1 MKFTI
6 LFISLF
12 LLCACTMFKAKQS
25 ATAPMAPPK
34 PLAVRIGENLQV
46 IEEAPKLSDERGHIP
61 FQTEQSLWPE
71 GAKSVSPA
79 EKRKIETPH

>member
-12 LLCACTMFKAKQS
+12 LLCACTMFKSKQS
-25 ATAPMAPPK
+25 ATAPVAPPK
-34 PLAVRIGENLQV
+34 PLAIRIGKNLQV
-46 IEEAPKLSDERGHIP
+46 VEEAPKLSDERGHVP

-71 GAKSVSPA
+71 GAKSISPA
-79 EKRKIETPH
+79 EKRKIETPR

>member
-34 PLAVRIGENLQV
+34 PLSIRIGETWQV
-46 IEEAPKLSDERGHIP
+46 TEEAPKLSDERGHVP
-61 FQTEQSLWPE
+61 FQTEQSLQPE
-71 GAKSVSPA
+71 GTKSVSPA
-79 EKRKIETPH
+79 ENRKIETPR